1 MVENTVFYHPS
12 YPQHL
17 MKIAF
22 LIQDISTE
30 GGTERTTCCLA
41 QELARRGHE
50 VSVVSVFRNEPQ
62 PYYTAVGV
70 AFIYLTHEA
79 YTLRETVLARIKKAW
94 RQRTLVRSC
103 KVLQEADCIICQ
115 KIAASFMA
123 WSAGFGHKSVACE
136 HYRYT
141 MYNAAIRRLRKRLYC
156 HMSAVVTLTEND
168 QKAFERSGLRN
179 VFCIPNM
186 VSISPLPYHGENSKR
201 IVSVGRLTSQKGY
214 DLLLQSIA
222 LIADKMGD
230 FYIDIYGEGDDRP
243 ALEAQCRRLG
253 LNERVHFPGYCTQ
266 IESIYA
272 ESAFYVMSS
281 RFEGFPMVLLEA
293 ASCGLP
299 IVSFDCPEGP
309 AILLRNGGGILAER
323 ENVPALGQAILTMIQ
338 NPALRDKSHSES
350 AAIIAPYLP
359 SKIGKQWEELFKNLS
374 K

>member
-1 MVENTVFYHPS
+1 
-12 YPQHL
+12 

-62 PYYTAVGV
+62 PRYTAEGV

-79 YTLRETVLARIKKAW
+79 YTLRETVLARMKKAW
-94 RQRTLVRSC
+94 SRRALVRSC
-103 KVLQEADCIICQ
+103 KALQEADVIICQ

-123 WSAGFGHKSVACE
+123 WSAGFGHKSIACE

-141 MYNAAIRRLRKRLYC
+141 MYNAPVRRLRKRLYS
-156 HMSAVVTLTEND
+156 HMSAVVTLTKND
-168 QKAFERSGLRN
+168 RKAFEQSGLRK

-186 VSISPLPYHGENSKR
+186 VSISPIPYHGENSKR

-222 LIADKMGD
+222 RIADKMGD
-230 FYIDIYGEGDDRP
+230 FYIDIYGEGEDRP

-253 LNERVHFPGYCTQ
+253 LNERVHFPGYCAD
-266 IESIYA
+266 IETVYA
-272 ESAFYVMSS
+272 GSAFYVMSS

-293 ASCGLP
+293 ASSGLP

-309 AILLRNGGGILAER
+309 AILLRNGGGILVER
-323 ENVPALGQAILTMIQ
+323 ENVTALGQAILTMIQ
-338 NPALRDKSHSES
+338 NPALRNKSHNES
-350 AAIIAPYLP
+350 SAIIEPYQP
-359 SKIGKQWEELFKNLS
+359 EQIGKQWEELFKNLS

>member
-1 MVENTVFYHPS
+1 MVEDTVFFHPS
-12 YPQHL
+12 HPASL

-50 VSVVSVFRNEPQ
+50 VSVVSVFRNAPQ
-62 PYYTAVGV
+62 PRYTAEGV
-70 AFIYLTHEA
+70 TFLYLTNEA
-79 YTLRETVLARIKKAW
+79 YTLRETVLVRLKKAW
-94 RQRTLVRSC
+94 HQRTLVRAC
-103 KVLQEADCIICQ
+103 KALQEADVIICQ

-123 WSAGFGHKSVACE
+123 WSAGFGHKSIACE

-141 MYNAAIRRLRKRLYC
+141 MYNAPIRRLRKRIYS
-156 HMSAVVTLTEND
+156 HMKAVVTLTEND
-168 QKAFERSGLRN
+168 RKAFERSGLKK

-186 VSISPLPYHGENSKR
+186 VSIMPLPYRGGDSKR
-201 IVSVGRLTSQKGY
+201 IVSVGRLTAQKGY
-214 DLLLQSIA
+214 DLLLQAVSQ
-222 LIADKMGD
+222 IADRMED
-230 FYIDIYGEGDDRP
+230 YYIEIYGEGEDRP
-243 ALEAQCRRLG
+243 ALEAQCRQLRLT
-253 LNERVHFPGYCTQ
+253 ERVHFPGYSDR
-266 IESIYA
+266 IEAIYA

-293 ASCGLP
+293 AGSGLP

-309 AILLRNGGGILAER
+309 SVLLKDGGGILVER
-323 ENVPALGQAILTMIQ
+323 ENTAALGQAILRMIQ
-338 NPALRDKSHSES
+338 DPALREKSHRES

-359 SKIGKQWEELFKNLS
+359 EQIGKQWEQLFMNLR